1 MFKYKNADGEIIT
14 VEDGELIIEP
24 TTETN
29 TETKDTASDGGLDE
43 TKYDF
48 NTVVDTVK
56 EMKRV
61 IDKLVSDGSDMKK
74 SLDELKKAYTE
85 DFINGGSEEDTGNE
99 KKEDVSIAEEYTV
112 DKLKELY

>member
-14 VEDGELIIEP
+14 VEDGEIITEP
-24 TTETN
+24 TETGTES
-29 TETKDTASDGGLDE
+29 EDTASDGGVDE

-48 NTVVDTVK
+48 NTLVDTVK
-56 EMKRV
+56 GMKSV
-61 IDKLVSDGSDMKK
+61 IDTLVSDGSDMKK

-85 DFINGGSEEDTGNE
+85 DFINGTSSDGSGDDE
-99 KKEDVSIAEEYTV
+99 KEDISIADEYTV

>member
-14 VEDGELIIEP
+14 VEDGELITDP
-24 TTETN
+24 TGTGTETG
-29 TETKDTASDGGLDE
+29 DTAGDGGLDE

-48 NTVVDTVK
+48 NTVVDAVK
-56 EMKRV
+56 EIKRV
-61 IDKLVSDGSDMKK
+61 VAQLVSGGSDMKK

-85 DFINGGSEEDTGNE
+85 VFINGSEDTGKEKNE
-99 KKEDVSIAEEYTV
+99 EEDIAEEYTV

>member
-14 VEDGELIIEP
+14 VEDGELITEP
-24 TTETN
+24 TETGTETG
-29 TETKDTASDGGLDE
+29 DTASDGGLDE

-61 IDKLVSDGSDMKK
+61 IDTLVSDGSDMKK

-85 DFINGGSEEDTGNE
+85 DFINGGSEDTGNE
-99 KKEDVSIAEEYTV
+99 KKEDVNIADEYTI
-112 DKLKELY
+112 DKLKGLY